1 MLSAVK
7 TYVYVAQEILNII
20 HSVNCTVTK
29 SCNPLHLDK
38 SQHTS
43 GKKNQTKM
51 YPQKIYNYI
60 EMAANDRD
68 LDKILDKEFK
78 IKLCPKIPKMTQ
90 INS

>member
-1 MLSAVK
+1 
-7 TYVYVAQEILNII
+7 
-20 HSVNCTVTK
+20 
-29 SCNPLHLDK
+29 
-38 SQHTS
+38 
-43 GKKNQTKM
+43 M